1 MRSLRLLGLAALLML
16 PRAAVA
22 HPTDGLP
29 IDSPVLADAR
39 AARPEMRMRSSEHYV
54 LLTDAPMEHADDVLD
69 LLETTHDIFHREMR
83 KLGLEPAPLRHR
95 LVAVLFRDQD
105 DYLKFMAEVDRV
117 QQAWASGYYSQR
129 NDRLVIFDALTAA
142 DVQQARRG
150 TRAGRDRARGAA
162 GRSGGRVLETGG
174 SGSRATEAERAQDR
188 QRAAIVRQADD
199 RFVGTVTHEA
209 AHQLFFHTR
218 VQDPA
223 APHAYPLWL
232 SEGLA
237 TNFEAD
243 EREDGDFGFG
253 AHNESRRQAKQ
264 EAVRKDAL
272 IPLRVMIGSD
282 RIAPNGGQPSREA
295 LGTFYAQAH
304 VFTQW
309 LARHRTAELRH
320 YLQALRE
327 APPVVP
333 AERRRNFEQVFEAV
347 FGPIDAVER
356 VWLRHEAQAWPEF
369 WETEWGRRL
378 KAFDRRRPVDAAGA
392 QSPAS
397 PPGSAP

>member
-1 MRSLRLLGLAALLML
+1 MRPHRLLGLLALLML
-16 PRAAVA
+16 AVPAATRPA
-22 HPTDGLP
+22 DGLP

-39 AARPEMRMRSSEHYV
+39 AARPEMQMRSSEHYV

-69 LLETTHDIFHREMR
+69 LLETTHDIFLREMR

-105 DYLKFMAEVDRV
+105 DYLKFMREVDRV
-117 QQAWASGYYSQR
+117 QQEWASGYYSQR

-142 DVQQARRG
+142 DVQQALRK
-150 TRAGRDRARGAA
+150 TRSSRDRARGSA
-162 GRSGGRVLETGG
+162 GRSSGRALETGG
-174 SGSRATEAERAQDR
+174 SGSRATEAERATER

-209 AHQLFFHTR
+209 AHQLFFHTG

-223 APHAYPLWL
+223 APHVYPLWL

-253 AHNESRRQAKQ
+253 AHNEDRRQAKQ
-264 EAVRKDAL
+264 DAVRKDAM
-272 IPLRVMIGSD
+272 IPLRVLIGSD
-282 RIAPNGGQPSREA
+282 RIVPEGGQPSREA
-295 LGTFYAQAH
+295 LNTFYAQSH

-309 LARHRTAELRH
+309 LARHRTAELRF
-320 YLQALRE
+320 YLKALRD

-333 AERRRNFEQVFEAV
+333 ADRRRNFEQVFEAV

-378 KAFDRRRPVDAAGA
+378 QAFDRRRPAGSGGAATPG
-392 QSPAS
+392 
-397 PPGSAP
+397 GSAP

>member
-1 MRSLRLLGLAALLML
+1 MRPYRLLGLLALLML
-16 PRAAVA
+16 AVPAATRPA
-22 HPTDGLP
+22 DGLP

-39 AARPEMRMRSSEHYV
+39 AARPEMQMRSSEHYV

-69 LLETTHDIFHREMR
+69 LLETTHDIFLREMR

-105 DYLKFMAEVDRV
+105 DYLKFMREVDRV
-117 QQAWASGYYSQR
+117 QQEWASGYYSQR

-142 DVQQARRG
+142 DVQQALRK
-150 TRAGRDRARGAA
+150 TRSSRDRARGSA
-162 GRSGGRVLETGG
+162 GRSSGRALETGG
-174 SGSRATEAERAQDR
+174 SGSRATEAERATER
-188 QRAAIVRQADD
+188 QRAAIVRQADE

-209 AHQLFFHTR
+209 AHQLFFHTG

-223 APHAYPLWL
+223 APHVYPLWL

-243 EREDGDFGFG
+243 DRVDDDFGFG
-253 AHNESRRQAKQ
+253 AHNEDRRQDKQ

-272 IPLRVMIGSD
+272 MPLRVL
-282 RIAPNGGQPSREA
+282 IAADGVVPQGGQPGPEA
-295 LGTFYAQAH
+295 LKTFYAQSH
-304 VFTQW
+304 VLVQW
-309 LARHRTAELRH
+309 IARHRTAELRL
-320 YLQALRE
+320 YLKALRE
-327 APPVVP
+327 APAVVP
-333 AERRRNFEQVFEAV
+333 AERRRNFERVFEAV

-356 VWLRHEAQAWPEF
+356 VWLRHEAQDWPEF

-378 KAFDRRRPVDAAGA
+378 KAFDRRRET
-392 QSPAS
+392 
-397 PPGSAP
+397 GSAAASEPSALGASLP